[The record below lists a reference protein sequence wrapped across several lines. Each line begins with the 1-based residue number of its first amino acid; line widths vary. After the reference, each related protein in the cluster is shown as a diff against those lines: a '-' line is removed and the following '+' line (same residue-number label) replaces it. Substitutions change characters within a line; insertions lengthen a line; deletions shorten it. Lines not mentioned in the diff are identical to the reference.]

1 MEQKIK
7 RGGGVS
13 PSPNTFGSDFG
24 DVDGGQVLAAALLP
38 DGEDGPGGV
47 NGGDTGH
54 RVLHGGAADLEAVAV
69 VLAALGLSLIHIFSA
84 RALLRCIRRC
94 RKRDITR

>member
-38 DGEDGPGGV
+38 DGENGPGGV
-47 NGGDTGH
+47 DGGDAGH
-54 RVLHGGAADLEAVAV
+54 RVLHGGAADFEAVAV
-69 VLAALGLSLIHIFSA
+69 VLAALGGSVNDQVYGAALA
-84 RALLRCIRRC
+84 RASFFQGIFN
-94 RKRDITR
+94 